1 VPVIVT
7 GLPDIVVY
15 WGTVVVAVLASPVYA
30 SPRMGA
36 TFETTVSVPRA
47 EMEGVKVTVS
57 PITKPF
63 VLATVRFRGLVDV
76 DAVVTFD
83 AVPCVTT
90 VPDGMGAYGKGLRF
104 RDVLSVVE
112 TIVNVPTPTKVAGPG
127 EKPDVFEI
135 GTARAAPGW
144 YPPELVLTTF

>member
-1 VPVIVT
+1 M
-7 GLPDIVVY
+7 
-15 WGTVVVAVLASPVYA
+15 VAVLARPVYER
-30 SPRMGA
+30 PRIGA
-36 TFETTVSVPRA
+36 TFETTARVPSA
-47 EMEGVKVTVS
+47 EMAGVRVTVS
-57 PITKPF
+57 PITNPF

-90 VPDGMGAYGKGLRF
+90 VPPGMGVYGNGLMF

-112 TIVNVPTPTKVAGPG
+112 AIVNVPIPANVAGPA
-127 EKPDVFEI
+127 ENPDVFEI

-144 YPPELVLTTF
+144 NPPELVLTTF